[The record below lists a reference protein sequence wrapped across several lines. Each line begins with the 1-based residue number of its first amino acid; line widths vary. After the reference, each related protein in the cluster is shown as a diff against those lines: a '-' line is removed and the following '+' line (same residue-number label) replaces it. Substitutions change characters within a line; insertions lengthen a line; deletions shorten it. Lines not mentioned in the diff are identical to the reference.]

1 MILLDSCGT
10 PDGFLFRV
18 VNDCK
23 KFRRK
28 VQKGRKLVCRDV
40 LDGIQ
45 AVVAIRRNPQLLES
59 WMLFLIPLAV
69 EAAPAIAAAAAE
81 AAPAIAAAAAEAA
94 PVVEAAIASAEAAFT
109 GSAATTAAATAT
121 AEAAAGSATGA
132 AAEAGTSA
140 ATRAAASRLMSKEG
154 EEAVMSN
161 VKAHAEEATTK
172 AAVET
177 DYAGKLR
184 SWVETGLKVKAGSAA
199 ATAAVMGGFA
209 AYAGYNIW
217 SKMASDASESLGM
230 LHKGAQEGPEVAQHH
245 KEAIDKFATQ
255 AANYGMATN
264 LAKDTAHIIKD
275 IQQENS
281 HLNDSIVEFRMA
293 MTAAS
298 GIAGMEGMHA
308 VMDRAS
314 AQAQSIRDLDLVQ
327 TNLLTSPGRLS
338 QEDIKKTQEVLDT
351 AAANFRYLADS
362 KDAKESA
369 IPLAIAQTQKAFAG
383 LTPFSD
389 VSKAKEALTDLEAVR
404 HDMRVIAAKNGDLVA
419 DRLSALGDKH
429 GEDLHKTV
437 KELMPQIAELN
448 ARNIVQHLEQQRS
461 EPAKTQEASA
471 AQSPAHAAAPAQQAS
486 AQPGHAQNNGEP
498 PQIGNFKAPAGFP
511 VIGEMSR

>member
-1 MILLDSCGT
+1 
-10 PDGFLFRV
+10 
-18 VNDCK
+18 
-23 KFRRK
+23 
-28 VQKGRKLVCRDV
+28 
-40 LDGIQ
+40 
-45 AVVAIRRNPQLLES
+45 
-59 WMLFLIPLAV
+59 MLFLLPLAV

-81 AAPAIAAAAAEAA
+81 AGPAIAAAAAEAA

-109 GSAATTAAATAT
+109 GSAATTAATTAATAT

-184 SWVETGLKVKAGSAA
+184 SWVETGLKVKAGTAA

-245 KEAIDKFATQ
+245 KEAIEKFATQ

-275 IQQENS
+275 VQQENS

-338 QEDIKKTQEVLDT
+338 QDDIKKTQEVLDT

-369 IPLAIAQTQKAFAG
+369 VPQAIAQTQKAFAG

-471 AQSPAHAAAPAQQAS
+471 AQSQAHAAAQAQQAP
-486 AQPGHAQNNGEP
+486 AQPAHTQNKGEP